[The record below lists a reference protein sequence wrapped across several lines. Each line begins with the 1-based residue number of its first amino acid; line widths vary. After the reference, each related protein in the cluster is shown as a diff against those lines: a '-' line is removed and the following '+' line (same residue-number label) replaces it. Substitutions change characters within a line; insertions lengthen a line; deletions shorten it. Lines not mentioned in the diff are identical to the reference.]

1 MGRRMEIAWFSEL
14 PFNERVDR
22 SHKNMRTEYAWWVAQ
37 DAIHYNILSLQQLP
51 DNTYDLGVI
60 IIPKHVER
68 FMTFD
73 VVTELKRVCKKYAF
87 MQEGPSWYF
96 QSLPLV
102 QSLWFFN
109 IMTNA
114 DFVLAHN
121 DCDKEYYEGLLEKKC
136 YINPTL
142 MIEDPIDTY
151 TLTHINDRQDIV
163 IGGNLVRWYGGFN
176 SLMVASSSEEK
187 IYAPQMGRMEKEEL
201 LMEDIEHLPYMEWD
215 EWIVRLSKFR
225 YAVHLNPNSIGGTFH
240 LNCAYL
246 GIPCIGNIHT
256 NTQRICFPDLSVE
269 PDDIKKAKQL
279 MEKLRKDE
287 EFYLYCSNKSKE
299 MYLKHFHESVYKDT
313 WNNLKLEIYEN
324 KFNTAGQK

>member
-1 MGRRMEIAWFSEL
+1 MGRCMEIAWFSEMA
-14 PFNERVDR
+14 FDGKIGRH
-22 SHKNMRTEYAWWVAQ
+22 HKNMRTEYAWWVAQ
-37 DAIHYNILSLQQLP
+37 DAIHHNILKLQQLP
-51 DNTYDLGVI
+51 DDTYDLGVI

-68 FMTFD
+68 FMNFD
-73 VVTELKRVCKKYAF
+73 VVSELKRVCKKYAF

-102 QSLWFFN
+102 QSFWFFN
-109 IMTNA
+109 IMAGA

-121 DCDKEYYEGLLEKKC
+121 DRDKEYYEGLLEKNC

-176 SLMVASSSEEK
+176 SLMVASSSGEK
-187 IYAPQMGRMEKEEL
+187 IYAPQMGRMEKAEL
-201 LMEDIEHLPYMEWD
+201 HIEDIEHLPYMEWD

-225 YAVHLNPNSIGGTFH
+225 YAVHLNPNSIGGTFY

-246 GIPCIGNIHT
+246 GIPCIGNIHA
-256 NTQRICFPDLSVE
+256 NTQRLCFPDLSVE

-287 EFYLYCSNKSKE
+287 EFYLYCSNKAKE
-299 MYLKHFHESVYKDT
+299 LYLKHFHESVYKDT
-313 WNNLKLEIYEN
+313 WNNIEKIIDKY
-324 KFNTAGQK
+324 

>member
-1 MGRRMEIAWFSEL
+1 MEIAWFSEL

>member
-1 MGRRMEIAWFSEL
+1 M
-14 PFNERVDR
+14 V
-22 SHKNMRTEYAWWVAQ
+22 VAQ
-37 DAIHYNILSLQQLP
+37 DAIHHNILKLQQLP
-51 DNTYDLGVI
+51 DDTYDLGVI

-68 FMTFD
+68 FMNFD

-96 QSLPLV
+96 QSLPLI

-109 IMTNA
+109 IMAEA

-121 DCDKEYYEGLLEKKC
+121 DRDKEYYEGLLEKNC

-176 SLMVASSSEEK
+176 SLMVASSSGEK
-187 IYAPQMGRMEKEEL
+187 IYAPQMGRMEKAEL
-201 LMEDIEHLPYMEWD
+201 NIEDIEHLPYMDWD

-225 YAVHLNPNSIGGTFH
+225 YAVHLNPNSIGGTFY

-246 GIPCIGNIHT
+246 GIPCIGYDNL
-256 NTQRICFPDLSVE
+256 NTQKYLHPDLSV
-269 PDDIKKAKQL
+269 PDGDIEQARKIA
-279 MEKLRKDE
+279 EKLRKDE
-287 EFYLYCSNKSKE
+287 EFYLYCSNKAKDNYKE
-299 MYLKHFHESVYKDT
+299 LYHED
-313 WNNLKLEIYEN
+313 
-324 KFNTAGQK
+324 KFNTTFQKQFKVS